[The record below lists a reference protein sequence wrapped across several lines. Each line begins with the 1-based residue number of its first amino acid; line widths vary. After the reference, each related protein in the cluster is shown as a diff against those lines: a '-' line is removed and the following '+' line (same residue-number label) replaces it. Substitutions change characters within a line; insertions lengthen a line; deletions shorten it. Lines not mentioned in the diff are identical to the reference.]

1 MFSTPYSAYVLILS
15 ASYLQPPIS
24 RQVGSVLAP
33 IWRTQRNR
41 YGGSIMRFRT
51 MVIVDAFVLL
61 AIALAAW
68 SKPVPSP
75 LDSLLSPP
83 ESHSVSGKIAA
94 VAESQFSLDIL
105 KNAKPDIVHFVIDE
119 NTAVEG
125 KLSVGAHAAVDYR
138 VDGERMI
145 ATRVVIVQASG
156 IAAR

>member
-1 MFSTPYSAYVLILS
+1 
-15 ASYLQPPIS
+15 
-24 RQVGSVLAP
+24 
-33 IWRTQRNR
+33 
-41 YGGSIMRFRT
+41 MRFRT
-51 MVIVDAFVLL
+51 MVVVDAFVLM

-83 ESHSVSGKIAA
+83 AESHSVSGKIAA

-125 KLSVGAHAAVDYR
+125 KLTVGAQAAVDYR

>member
-1 MFSTPYSAYVLILS
+1 
-15 ASYLQPPIS
+15 
-24 RQVGSVLAP
+24 
-33 IWRTQRNR
+33 
-41 YGGSIMRFRT
+41 MRFRT
-51 MVIVDAFVLL
+51 MVVVDAFVLL

-68 SKPVPSP
+68 SKPVSAPVQ
-75 LDSLLSPP
+75 SLLSRPP

-94 VAESQFSLDIL
+94 VAESQLSLDIL

-125 KLSVGAHAAVDYR
+125 KLIVGAQAAVDYR

-145 ATRVVIVQASG
+145 ATRVIIIQASG